1 MEGWCEGLAS
11 EWQEFCWN
19 RLWSGLQWM
28 LFPCGKSVTVNRP
41 LHCLNCNISYFNSLF
56 LNLTGKYL
64 LPNATGQQLWQP
76 VETTNLVRMRY
87 QTFGQSAPSLT
98 ASLVSNFFSMLEMYQ
113 KKIYLC
119 VSWWEGG
126 DQTKVYFHTNLSS
139 LYCIFEVL
147 NACLHTTLLNMLSAA
162 E

>member
-76 VETTNLVRMRY
+76 IETTNLVRMRY

-113 KKIYLC
+113 KKILSLC
-119 VSWWEGG
+119 LLVGG
-126 DQTKVYFHTNLSS
+126 WGSNQS
-139 LYCIFEVL
+139 LFPYQSL
-147 NACLHTTLLNMLSAA
+147 LLTLHFWST
-162 E
+162 